1 MEYCLI
7 RETILLFEVLR
18 AKNKG
23 HGALKHGQPTTHQW
37 MNGNRPQKTHT
48 MKFISNVHTI
58 GYPKPSISQYDND
71 TDISYG
77 ILGSA

>member
-23 HGALKHGQPTTHQW
+23 HGALKHGQPTTHQ
-37 MNGNRPQKTHT
+37 
-48 MKFISNVHTI
+48 
-58 GYPKPSISQYDND
+58 
-71 TDISYG
+71 
-77 ILGSA
+77 